1 MAWNRNYYVATVA
14 VVIAE
19 SLLWLYPRAREA
31 LDRLFIDK
39 RVSAR
44 WRVVLTYSDAD
55 NPDTTFSLEPEQSGA
70 QRLGQLQ
77 ADARAIAEGLEVH
90 F

>member
-1 MAWNRNYYVATVA
+1 MSPRSPW
-14 VVIAE
+14 
-19 SLLWLYPRAREA
+19 SSPRACCGFIRALGEA